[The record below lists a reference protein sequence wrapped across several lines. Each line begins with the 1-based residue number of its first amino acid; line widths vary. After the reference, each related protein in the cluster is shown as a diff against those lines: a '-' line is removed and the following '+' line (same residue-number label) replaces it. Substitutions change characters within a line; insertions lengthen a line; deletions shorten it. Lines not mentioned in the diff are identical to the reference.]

1 MNEGEVMQEVSSYH
15 QELTNR
21 ISPIVDNLFKSN
33 SLYLVKLK
41 KWEMIEML
49 VDLFGK
55 FSPEEMRAI
64 KDDDLTRRIDSI
76 LVLEAVS
83 GTLNDLTPEQ
93 IKMYDEAVK
102 RK

>member
-1 MNEGEVMQEVSSYH
+1 MEEVSSYH
-15 QELTNR
+15 QELINR
-21 ISPIVDNLFKSN
+21 ISPIVEKLFKDN

-41 KWEMIEML
+41 KQEMIDML
-49 VDLFGK
+49 GEIFGQL
-55 FSPEEMRAI
+55 SPEEMRVI
-64 KDDDLTRRIDSI
+64 KDNDLTRRIDKI

>member
-1 MNEGEVMQEVSSYH
+1 MPEIANY
-15 QELTNR
+15 QELSNR
-21 ISPIVDNLFKSN
+21 ISPIVEKLIKGN
-33 SLYLVKLK
+33 SLYQVKLNQQ
-41 KWEMIEML
+41 EMIEML
-49 VDLFGK
+49 VELFGQLL
-55 FSPEEMRAI
+55 PEEMRAI
-64 KDDDLTRRIDSI
+64 TDYELTRRIDKI

>member
-1 MNEGEVMQEVSSYH
+1 MQEVSSYH

-21 ISPIVDNLFKSN
+21 ISPIVEKLFKSN

-41 KWEMIEML
+41 KWEMMEML
-49 VDLFGK
+49 VDLFGR

-64 KDDDLTRRIDSI
+64 KDNDLTRRIDKI
-76 LVLEAVS
+76 LVVEAVS
-83 GTLNDLTPEQ
+83 GTLNDLTPDQ